1 MHVIVH
7 ARIQCTCSTQHENG
21 ENGEN
26 GEGGEGV
33 DMLRGCYMFT
43 HKSLT
48 QWQE

>member
-1 MHVIVH
+1 MHVYSVL
-7 ARIQCTCSTQHENG
+7 ASTQHENG

-26 GEGGEGV
+26 GEGGGGEGV